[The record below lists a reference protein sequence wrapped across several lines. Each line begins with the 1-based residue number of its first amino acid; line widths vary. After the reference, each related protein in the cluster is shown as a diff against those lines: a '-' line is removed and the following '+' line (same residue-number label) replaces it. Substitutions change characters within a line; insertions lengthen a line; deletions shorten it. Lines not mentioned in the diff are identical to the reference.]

1 MSSADVAGADPE
13 GQGRRPGRHRDLRL
27 LGHPRARE
35 GTGTYK
41 YIHTSSVHH
50 PPLSALILLCLLFSV
65 VYLLFLTILILC
77 SSTIPC
83 HHRLSV
89 LAFASSAPYA
99 LFSLI
104 TCSCFFASRAVLLLP
119 LFFYTKPDG
128 NEVHR
133 HGSTTSRAARTWP
146 RSSRPSPTPACTCTS
161 ASDPTSAPSGTT
173 GQQPHLITPHSIQ

>member
-1 MSSADVAGADPE
+1 M
-13 GQGRRPGRHRDLRL
+13 
-27 LGHPRARE
+27 
-35 GTGTYK
+35 
-41 YIHTSSVHH
+41 
-50 PPLSALILLCLLFSV
+50 
-65 VYLLFLTILILC
+65 
-77 SSTIPC
+77 PC

-128 NEVHR
+128 NEVRR

-146 RSSRPSPTPACTCTS
+146 RSSRPSPTPASTCTS

-173 GQQPHLITPHSIQ
+173 GQQPHLITHSLLTQFSSGLPSPHHHPAEASRCGCTSSPASSSAPTTSLSRRRCSASQPRWWTP